1 MTSVSKLQR
10 SFALAGS
17 RHIAVAS
24 SEQRTDIVQLNLSI
38 AQLDRAT
45 EQNAS
50 LVEEAA
56 AAIEEQAQ
64 RLRET
69 AAVFCIV

>member
-1 MTSVSKLQR
+1 MSC
-10 SFALAGS
+10 
-17 RHIAVAS
+17 IAIYRLLRVGGGPIIGTHKS
-24 SEQRTDIVQLNLSI
+24 

-56 AAIEEQAQ
+56 AALDEQAQ

-69 AAVFCIV
+69 AAVFRIA

>member
-1 MTSVSKLQR
+1 MSRIAIYRILRVGGGPNIGTH
-10 SFALAGS
+10 GS
-17 RHIAVAS
+17 
-24 SEQRTDIVQLNLSI
+24 

-56 AAIEEQAQ
+56 AALEDTPY
-64 RLRET
+64 LHGDL
-69 AAVFCIV
+69 

>member
-1 MTSVSKLQR
+1 MAAPIIGTH
-10 SFALAGS
+10 GS
-17 RHIAVAS
+17 
-24 SEQRTDIVQLNLSI
+24 

-56 AAIEEQAQ
+56 AALDEQAQ

-69 AAVFCIV
+69 AAVFRIA

>member
-1 MTSVSKLQR
+1 MSRIAIYRLLRVAVPIIGTH
-10 SFALAGS
+10 GS
-17 RHIAVAS
+17 
-24 SEQRTDIVQLNLSI
+24 
-38 AQLDRAT
+38 AQLDRTT

-56 AAIEEQAQ
+56 AALDEQAQ

-69 AAVFCIV
+69 AAVFRIA